1 MPDTAKKRRARAA
14 SVRETDLEP
23 YTALRWV
30 GTIFKAAAIFL
41 LVAIAG
47 EMVAGLRMEGAAA
60 LPILLGELART
71 LVIAVVLW
79 GAGDVA
85 RLLIDIGHDI
95 RAQRIMLARVGY
107 RLRPKDSVPPDD
119 IERADAE
126 ALEEGAAQL
135 QHDPPATP

>member
-1 MPDTAKKRRARAA
+1 MEDSKKRKARAA

-41 LVAIAG
+41 LVAILG
-47 EMVAGLRMEGAAA
+47 EMVAGLRIEGSGA

-95 RAQRIMLARVGY
+95 RAQRILLARVGY
-107 RLRPKDSVPPDD
+107 RLRPPGSTEVESPEQAAAADELEGQMAPGPDGQP
-119 IERADAE
+119 RA
-126 ALEEGAAQL
+126 
-135 QHDPPATP
+135 